1 MSNANILNS
10 NITEQYSMVET
21 IPLDFG
27 KKALGHK
34 DKIGLY
40 FLTLSERPLFPN
52 AIYLSY
58 AGHLLNA
65 SPCYLDHVCLQ
76 SLSLS
81 LLQESS

>member
-1 MSNANILNS
+1 MSSANILNS
-10 NITEQYSMVET
+10 NITEQYSMVEM

-52 AIYLSY
+52 AIYLSDKRLIRQKNLFCF
-58 AGHLLNA
+58 GFF
-65 SPCYLDHVCLQ
+65 P
-76 SLSLS
+76 LSFFS
-81 LLQESS
+81 NE